1 MNESRAGALVGAG
14 LLVALVVAGVVRG
27 LTGGDE
33 PDQRLPSAEPA
44 AVDHTAVDD
53 AEWPA
58 SSTTT
63 TDASAQVPATTIA
76 GAPPAS
82 PVGPALA
89 GRAAEEAVAVA
100 ERVLR
105 ADLAGEGREEFADYW
120 GEGLYRPC
128 CTEVVVHSGVA
139 RPTGRAETVVVSL
152 VFSARRLDAGVPL
165 EQAGS
170 DVYLVRRDGGWLPVH
185 PSEGGA

>member
-1 MNESRAGALVGAG
+1 MSESRAVALVGAVV
-14 LLVALVVAGVVRG
+14 LVGLVVTGVVRG
-27 LTGGDE
+27 LAGGHE
-33 PDQRLPSAEPA
+33 PEQPPIRDAPA
-44 AVDHTAVDD
+44 ANHAD
-53 AEWPA
+53 AEQPRSWSTATTGA
-58 SSTTT
+58 SV
-63 TDASAQVPATTIA
+63 QVGSTTIA
-76 GAPPAS
+76 SAAS
-82 PVGPALA
+82 PSRPAGPALA
-89 GRAAEEAVAVA
+89 GPAAEEAVAMA

-105 ADLAGEGREEFADYW
+105 ADLVGEGREQFAHYW

-139 RPTGRAETVVVSL
+139 RPSGRGETVVVSL

>member
-1 MNESRAGALVGAG
+1 MSESRAVALVGAG

-33 PDQRLPSAEPA
+33 PEQRLPSAEPA
-44 AVDHTAVDD
+44 AVDRTAVDD
-53 AEWPA
+53 GEWPA

-89 GRAAEEAVAVA
+89 GPAAEEAVAVA

-105 ADLAGEGREEFADYW
+105 ADLVGEGREEFADYW

-139 RPTGRAETVVVSL
+139 RPTGRPETVVVSL

-170 DVYLVRRDGGWLPVH
+170 DVYLVRRDGAWLPVH